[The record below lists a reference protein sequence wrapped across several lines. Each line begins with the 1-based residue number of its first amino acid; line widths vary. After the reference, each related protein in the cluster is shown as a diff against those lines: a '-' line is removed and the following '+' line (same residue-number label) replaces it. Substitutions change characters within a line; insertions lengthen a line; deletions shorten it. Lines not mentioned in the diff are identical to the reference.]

1 MKSPNITLFN
11 SWVYQKNM
19 FRMAGFLYNLL
30 KFVQSKDS
38 KMETEKTFFEDV
50 QQRVERYVQDR
61 LLLAKLEA
69 TEKIAGVAPK
79 MFLVLALAFIGFF
92 IVMIASFLLGYFFS
106 LLTGS
111 VFAGFGII
119 LGIYIVI
126 FFVMILLY
134 KRYIKQALANMIVK
148 MMFSKSNG
156 EVHHDA

>member
-1 MKSPNITLFN
+1 
-11 SWVYQKNM
+11 
-19 FRMAGFLYNLL
+19 MAGFLYNLL

>member
-1 MKSPNITLFN
+1 
-11 SWVYQKNM
+11 
-19 FRMAGFLYNLL
+19 MAGFLYNLM

-38 KMETEKTFFEDV
+38 KVEAEKTFFEDV
-50 QQRVERYVQDR
+50 QQRVERYVEDS

-69 TEKIAGVAPK
+69 TEKMAGVAPRI
-79 MFLVLALAFIGFF
+79 FLGLALLFIGFF
-92 IVMIASFLLGYFFS
+92 IVLISSFLLGYYFT

-111 VFAGFGII
+111 VFTGFGII
-119 LGIYIVI
+119 LGIYILL
-126 FFVMILLY
+126 FFVIVLLY